1 MVTAQQMA
9 GAAMYELVR
18 VGHSELV
25 GEIIRLEGD
34 MATIQVYEETCI
46 FQHNINLICYV
57 YTLIFIIDDSLFLY
71 TKKTNILQRLENTW
85 EIPLVYS

>member
-1 MVTAQQMA
+1 MA

-18 VGHSELV
+18 VGHGELV

-46 FQHNINLICYV
+46 LPEVLYKC
-57 YTLIFIIDDSLFLY
+57 TLVLLWLLLRISFS
-71 TKKTNILQRLENTW
+71 
-85 EIPLVYS
+85 

>member
-1 MVTAQQMA
+1 
-9 GAAMYELVR
+9 MYELVR

-46 FQHNINLICYV
+46 LPHNINLICYV

-71 TKKTNILQRLENTW
+71 TKKTNILQRLEKHFRNTPG
-85 EIPLVYS
+85 I

>member
-1 MVTAQQMA
+1 MKRISVHVSNVTATLNMHVLIAVVTAQKMS

-18 VGHSELV
+18 VGHDELV

-46 FQHNINLICYV
+46 LHQQPMIR
-57 YTLIFIIDDSLFLY
+57 ID
-71 TKKTNILQRLENTW
+71 
-85 EIPLVYS
+85 

>member
-1 MVTAQQMA
+1 MA

-46 FQHNINLICYV
+46 LPHNINLICYV

-71 TKKTNILQRLENTW
+71 TKKTNIKQRLENTW